1 MHIAIRAGG
10 NRGAG
15 GHLLPP
21 TTILADSEANPVPS
35 KVLVILIGRNQDAT
49 MKSKSEL
56 ISIQF

>member
-1 MHIAIRAGG
+1 MHIVIRIGG
-10 NRGAG
+10 TRGAG
-15 GHLLPP
+15 GHLLPH
-21 TTILADSEANPVPS
+21 TKIFADSEANPVPS